1 MLQAFVPRESEP
13 GETRVAA
20 TPDTVKKLIAT
31 GLAVAVEKGA
41 GERASFVDGAYVAA
55 GATLVADRAAGLAAA
70 DLVLQLQPPRSEA
83 ELPRSGAALVSFLYP
98 HQRLALVAKL
108 AERKCNVFAME
119 LVPRISRAQ
128 SMDALSSQANIAG
141 YKAVLMAAER
151 LGKLFPM
158 LMTAAGTIKPAR
170 IVILG
175 AGVAGLQAIATA
187 KRLGALIEVS
197 DIRPAVKEQV
207 ESLGAKFIE
216 VPTQKDAED
225 KGGYA
230 KEASAEF
237 KKAQEE
243 ALRKRVVECDVV
255 ICTALIPGRPAPKLL
270 PASMVLQ
277 MRPGSVVVDLAAD
290 QGGNCE
296 LTQPGE
302 VAVSRNGVTLVG
314 LRNVPAL
321 VPVHASEMYARNLVF
336 FLQNCLK
343 DGAFAFDP
351 KDEIVAGSMV
361 VRAGEVVHGPTAALM
376 TQGTT
381 R

>member
-1 MLQAFVPRESEP
+1 MLNVFIPKESEP

-20 TPDTVKKLIAT
+20 TPDTVKKLAAQKLTVTIEA
-31 GLAVAVEKGA
+31 GA
-41 GERASFVDGAYVAA
+41 GERASFRDADYQKA
-55 GATLVADRAAGLAAA
+55 GATIEADAARGCLSA
-70 DLVLQLQPPRSEA
+70 DLILKLHAPRDDR
-83 ELPRSGAALVSFLYP
+83 ELPKAGGTLVSFLYP
-98 HQRLALVAKL
+98 HQRLDLVRKL
-108 AERKCNVFAME
+108 ADRKANVFAME

-141 YKAVLMAAER
+141 YKAVLMAADR
-151 LGKLFPM
+151 LGKLFPL
-158 LMTAAGTIKPAR
+158 LMTAAGTIKPAKV
-170 IVILG
+170 VILG

-216 VPTQKDAED
+216 VPTQQDAQD

-237 KKAQEE
+237 KLAQEE
-243 ALRKRVVECDVV
+243 ALRKRVADCDVV
-255 ICTALIPGRPAPKLL
+255 ICTALVPGRAAPKLL
-270 PASMVLQ
+270 PASMVHQ
-277 MRPGSVVVDLAAD
+277 MRPGSIVVDLAAD

-296 LTQPGE
+296 LTKPGE
-302 VAVSRNGVTLVG
+302 IVTTANGVMLVG
-314 LRNVPAL
+314 LKNVPAL
-321 VPVHASEMYARNLVF
+321 VPVHASEMYAKNLVF
-336 FLQNCLK
+336 FLQNCIK

-361 VRAGEVVHGPTAALM
+361 VRAGEIVHAPTAALM
-376 TQGTT
+376 TQGAT

>member
-1 MLQAFVPRESEP
+1 MLQAFIPRESEP

-20 TPDTVKKLIAT
+20 TPETAKKLAASKI
-31 GLAVAVEKGA
+31 AVAVEKGA
-41 GERASFVDGAYVAA
+41 GEQASFADSAYVAA
-55 GATLVADRAAGLAAA
+55 GATIVPDRRAGLAAA
-70 DLVLQLQPPRSEA
+70 DLVLRLHPPRDAS
-83 ELPRSGAALVSFLYP
+83 ELPRQGATQVSFLYP
-98 HQRLALVAKL
+98 HLRLDLVAQL
-108 AERKCNVFAME
+108 AERGVTAFAMD

-128 SMDALSSQANIAG
+128 SMDALSSQANLAG
-141 YKAVLMAAER
+141 YKAVLMAADR

-158 LMTAAGTIKPAR
+158 LMTAAGTIRPAKV
-170 IVILG
+170 VILG

-187 KRLGALIEVS
+187 RRLGAQVEVS

-237 KKAQEE
+237 RKAQEE
-243 ALRKRVVECDVV
+243 ALRQRVRECDVV

-270 PASMVLQ
+270 PASMVEQ
-277 MRPGSVVVDLAAD
+277 MHPGSVIVDLAAD

-296 LTQPGE
+296 LTRPGE
-302 VAVSRNGVTLVG
+302 VADVRGVTIVG
-314 LRNVPAL
+314 LRNVPSL
-321 VPVHASEMYARNLVF
+321 VPVHASEMYAKNLVH
-336 FLQNCLK
+336 FLQNVTK
-343 DGAFAFDP
+343 DGALAIDP

-361 VRAGEVVHGPTAALM
+361 TQGGRIVHAPTAALA
-376 TQGTT
+376 TQGAA